1 MILVKKV
8 FIFSKTMIICLLCP
22 LLCGLFFFWKGA
34 KGELSYKAKK
44 DLINQI
50 SSAWARRFELPAF
63 WSVARRSIQLSYAHI
78 FNCHIWQFRCYSHL
92 NAADRNR
99 TGTRFNS
106 NRILSPAR
114 LPVPPLRHI
123 HTLIIWHIS
132 GTNRTRTYD
141 PLLVRQMLS
150 QLSYDPKR
158 LV

>member
-1 MILVKKV
+1 MYHCV
-8 FIFSKTMIICLLCP
+8 
-22 LLCGLFFFWKGA
+22 LFLHTKR
-34 KGELSYKAKK
+34 

-78 FNCHIWQFRCYSHL
+78 FNRQICQFRCYSHL